1 MALHQHAD
9 TALDM
14 RRHRFAR
21 RIPHSGHF
29 VGLMK
34 DRDVRAQEPDLEVSQ
49 SNLCILEN
57 RLHARSLTAGDQRR
71 EEPLRWD
78 QLSVRNGSKTDISR
92 KSLIGS
98 KTGIAPLR
106 CS

>member
-1 MALHQHAD
+1 MD
-9 TALDM
+9 GS
-14 RRHRFAR
+14 RRGLPLAR
-21 RIPHSGHF
+21 LRACRLYLRTI
-29 VGLMK
+29 VLMN

-78 QLSVRNGSKTDISR
+78 QLSVRNVVVS
-92 KSLIGS
+92 
-98 KTGIAPLR
+98 
-106 CS
+106 